1 MARVTI
7 ESRYHDH
14 ALPQLGFTDYLNEQR
29 RQTSNFQM
37 PVRPMSRPLTIEE
50 VFREICAREGP
61 LKERLE
67 DFSNGVRKLSLPFAE
82 AYDELVARLAA
93 GEAGAG
99 APKVGDRMPPFL
111 LPGGEGRLIS
121 LDMLISSGPAVI
133 SFNRGHWCE
142 YCAIELSALSQAL
155 NTLVAKGANVVSIMP
170 ETREFVQSASAACGG
185 RFEILS
191 DIDNGYALDTGLV
204 IWLGDRVRA
213 IYLKHG
219 LHLARYQDSES
230 WFLPIPATFVVGR
243 DGRVAARYVD
253 PDFRRRMEIDD
264 ILAAIDGLSH

>member
-1 MARVTI
+1 M
-7 ESRYHDH
+7 
-14 ALPQLGFTDYLNEQR
+14 
-29 RQTSNFQM
+29 TS
-37 PVRPMSRPLTIEE
+37 PRTIEE

-61 LKERLE
+61 LKERLQ
-67 DFSNGVRKLSLPFAE
+67 DFSKAVRELSLPFAE
-82 AYDELVARLAA
+82 AYDDLVARLEA

-99 APKVGDRMPPFL
+99 APNVGDRMPPFL
-111 LPGGEGRLIS
+111 LPGGEGRLVS
-121 LDMLISSGPAVI
+121 LDMLIGTGPVVV

-155 NTLVAKGANVVSIMP
+155 NALSANGAKVVSIMP

-204 IWLGDRVRA
+204 IWLGDRVRT
-213 IYLKHG
+213 IYLQHG
-219 LHLARYQDSES
+219 LHLDRYQDSES

-253 PDFRRRMEIDD
+253 PDFRRRLDIDD
-264 ILAAIDGLSH
+264 ILAVVESLTR

>member
-1 MARVTI
+1 M
-7 ESRYHDH
+7 
-14 ALPQLGFTDYLNEQR
+14 
-29 RQTSNFQM
+29 TS
-37 PVRPMSRPLTIEE
+37 PRTIEE

-61 LKERLE
+61 LKERLQ
-67 DFSNGVRKLSLPFAE
+67 DFSKAVRELSLPFAE
-82 AYDELVARLAA
+82 AYDDLVARLEA

-99 APKVGDRMPPFL
+99 APNVGDRMPPFL
-111 LPGGEGRLIS
+111 LPGGEGRLVS
-121 LDMLISSGPAVI
+121 LDMLIGTGPVVV

-155 NTLVAKGANVVSIMP
+155 NALSANGAKVVSIMP

-204 IWLGDRVRA
+204 IWLGDRVRT
-213 IYLKHG
+213 IYLQHG
-219 LHLARYQDSES
+219 LHLDRYQDSES

-253 PDFRRRMEIDD
+253 PDFRRRMDIDD
-264 ILAAIDGLSH
+264 ILAVVESLTR

>member
-1 MARVTI
+1 M
-7 ESRYHDH
+7 
-14 ALPQLGFTDYLNEQR
+14 
-29 RQTSNFQM
+29 TS
-37 PVRPMSRPLTIEE
+37 PRTIEE

-61 LKERLE
+61 LKERLQ
-67 DFSNGVRKLSLPFAE
+67 DFSKAVRELSLAFAE
-82 AYDELVARLAA
+82 AYDDLVARLEA

-111 LPGGEGRLIS
+111 LPGGEGRLVS
-121 LDMLISSGPAVI
+121 LDMLIGTGPVVV

-155 NTLVAKGANVVSIMP
+155 NALSANGAKVVSIMP

-204 IWLGDRVRA
+204 IWLGDRVRT
-213 IYLKHG
+213 IYLQHG
-219 LHLARYQDSES
+219 LHLDRYQDSES

-253 PDFRRRMEIDD
+253 PDFRRRLDIDD
-264 ILAAIDGLSH
+264 ILAVVESLTR